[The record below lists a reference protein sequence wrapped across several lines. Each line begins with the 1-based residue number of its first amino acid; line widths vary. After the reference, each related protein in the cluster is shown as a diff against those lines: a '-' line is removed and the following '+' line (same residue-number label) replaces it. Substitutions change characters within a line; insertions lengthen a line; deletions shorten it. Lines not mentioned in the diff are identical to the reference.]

1 MGIGAGIA
9 GFICFV
15 ADSLLSLLALA
26 ILISAVLSWLVAFD
40 VVNYRNRFVAGLAQA
55 LDTVTQPVL
64 APFRRVIPPLGT
76 IDITPIIV
84 LILIRGIQAYLLP
97 ASCRALGLLM
107 GGF

>member
-26 ILISAVLSWLVAFD
+26 ILINVVLSWLVAFD
-40 VVNYRNRFVAGLAQA
+40 IVNYRNRFVSSLSRA
-55 LDTVTQPVL
+55 LDVVTEPVL
-64 APFRRVIPPLGT
+64 APFRRVIPALGNL
-76 IDITPIIV
+76 DVSPIVV
-84 LILIRGIQAYLLP
+84 LILIQGVRLYLLP